1 MHNAGTISRIR
12 LRQTDRQIDR
22 HHASKKAREGSIY
35 AYNQSYAAAV
45 VVGPDACN
53 GVQTNKQVKRR

>member
-12 LRQTDRQIDR
+12 LRQTDRQTDR
-22 HHASKKAREGSIY
+22 HHASKKAREGGIY
-35 AYNQSYAAAV
+35 AYNQSYVAV

-53 GVQTNKQVKRR
+53 EFKQTNKKAKRR